1 MEFLFPLGFAF
12 ALFALPLALF
22 LWTIDSRSRAINRAS
37 GAGPGICTATT
48 VIDLTLL
55 VACAVLVATAIARP
69 ERAGYESIGVRADA
83 AVFYVF
89 DVSQSM
95 SARNTR
101 GDSDSQNRL
110 ERAQRTAAAA
120 VSDVP
125 DVMSGVAGFT
135 NFIGS
140 HLAVTS
146 DQSAVKAAILET
158 VAVDSVPTAG
168 HQGSGQVTTD
178 LSALSS
184 AVKLFPENIAHKVLV
199 IFTDGETRDTGI
211 TQRLGDYLYEERIK
225 FIGVGVGND
234 DERLPARDREGKKV
248 GGYDP
253 HEPRYGG
260 EFLKELSNASGGV
273 YFHEPAAVTLAGA
286 IRIAVGESSVQTPA
300 QRRTVTPYDRIPFF
314 FAGLIGIVFVT
325 RRLPFFV
332 AFRKK

>member
-22 LWTIDSRSRAINRAS
+22 LWTIDSRARAINRAS
-37 GAGPGICTATT
+37 GTGSGIRTTTT

-55 VACAVLVATAIARP
+55 MACAVLVAIAIARP
-69 ERAGYESIGVRADA
+69 VRTGYEPIGVRADA
-83 AVFYVF
+83 VVFYVF

-95 SARNTR
+95 SAQSTHSESNV
-101 GDSDSQNRL
+101 QNRL
-110 ERAQRTAAAA
+110 ERAQRIASAAA
-120 VSDVP
+120 SDIP
-125 DVMSGVAGFT
+125 NVMSGVVGFT
-135 NFIGS
+135 NFIGP

-168 HQGSGQVTTD
+168 HQGRGTVTTD
-178 LSALSS
+178 LSVFSS
-184 AVKLFPENIAHKVLV
+184 AAKLFPENVAHKVLV

-211 TQRLGDYLYEERIK
+211 TQRLADYLYEERIK
-225 FIGVGVGND
+225 FIVVGMGND

-260 EFLKELSNASGGV
+260 EFLKELSHASGGV
-273 YFHEPAAVTLAGA
+273 YFHEPDAITLAES
-286 IRIAVGESSVQTPA
+286 IRSAVGESSVQTPA